1 MEYALERL
9 GVETV
14 LMPPETLVREGRG
27 RRRVRRGVGGV
38 WVDIGELEFRP
49 YYLFCRSPFVLGS
62 RVGEAVRCRQHTT
75 TTTGNVTKAFP
86 QWIQREGMQ
95 GAVTTVTCKQ
105 RNEKLSLKCRKNRRK
120 IAYYEQMP
128 YSKLSCCCELEGK
141 GFLFSIIYIQQQYS
155 STYVVEVTSICGSGT
170 HQAVIGPCPCISPP
184 NAKGEVIDGQ
194 HFHVWSAFQSS
205 QHFSVSDTHILI
217 SFYICSCRKYDYVK
231 AAATQGQTDGN
242 WRHEKGE
249 VPDTKT

>member
-1 MEYALERL
+1 MGRHWRT
-9 GVETV
+9 GVSSLLFILPV
-14 LMPPETLVREGRG
+14 AVCFGIA
-27 RRRVRRGVGGV
+27 RRGGGTLPSTHHNHNGKRDQSFST
-38 WVDIGELEFRP
+38 VD
-49 YYLFCRSPFVLGS
+49 S
-62 RVGEAVRCRQHTT
+62 T
-75 TTTGNVTKAFP
+75 
-86 QWIQREGMQ
+86 EGMQ

-105 RNEKLSLKCRKNRRK
+105 RNKKSSLKCRKIRRK

-128 YSKLSCCCELEGK
+128 YSKLTCCCELKGK
-141 GFLFSIIYIQQQYS
+141 VSFFLLFTYNRQYS

-217 SFYICSCRKYDYVK
+217 SFYIL
-231 AAATQGQTDGN
+231 
-242 WRHEKGE
+242 
-249 VPDTKT
+249 